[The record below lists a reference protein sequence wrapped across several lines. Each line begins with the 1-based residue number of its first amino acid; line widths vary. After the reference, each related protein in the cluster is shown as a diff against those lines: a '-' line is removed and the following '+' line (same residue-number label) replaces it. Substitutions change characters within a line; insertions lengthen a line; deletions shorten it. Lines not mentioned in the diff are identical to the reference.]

1 MLLAVQYL
9 LGNYQKTEN
18 ACKRTDGRNESC
30 DAMALGSL
38 LKATQ
43 KARLWPFPKPPYNG
57 FTVEG
62 LKEAFLA
69 VEIKTLCDIT
79 HPAHGLEIHEGKY
92 FLMSSLSAPYNQQV
106 RICANNKIEESM
118 RRKILDSLSDGLCGL
133 KIEDFK

>member
-1 MLLAVQYL
+1 MLLVVQYL

-18 ACKRTDGRNESC
+18 ACKRTDRRNESC

-43 KARLWPFPKPPYNG
+43 KARLWPFPEPPYNG

-62 LKEAFLA
+62 LKETFLA

-79 HPAHGLEIHEGKY
+79 DPALGLECHKGNY
-92 FLMSSLSAPYNQQV
+92 LFGYPPPPQYNQQAGMN
-106 RICANNKIEESM
+106 ANNAIEESI

>member
-1 MLLAVQYL
+1 MLLVVQYL

-43 KARLWPFPKPPYNG
+43 KARLWPFPEPPYNG

-62 LKEAFLA
+62 LKEVFLA

-79 HPAHGLEIHEGKY
+79 DPKHGLERHKDYLVG
-92 FLMSSLSAPYNQQV
+92 FSAQPQYSQQAGTH
-106 RICANNKIEESM
+106 ANNAIEESI